1 MKLPS
6 RFNLASRALALLIA
20 GGLGSLT
27 TGCTQVQVAP
37 DVRGEYEFGALQVF
51 VDADFM
57 RSYEAAKLGLKDFG
71 LFQTGDER
79 LSIEAELNARDSVDT
94 KVIVKIK
101 EIGKNRTSVKI
112 RYGVVKPDLPSAQK
126 LFQAIQKHL

>member
-1 MKLPS
+1 MNPSS
-6 RFNLASRALALLIA
+6 RFDLISRTLALLFA
-20 GGLGSLT
+20 ASVGSLS
-27 TGCTQVQVAP
+27 TGCTQVQVSP

-57 RSYEAAKLGLKDFG
+57 RTYEAAKRGMKDVG
-71 LFQTGDER
+71 LFQTGDDR
-79 LSIEAELNARDSVDT
+79 LAIEAELNGRDSVDT

-112 RYGVVKPDLPSAQK
+112 RYGLVKPDLPSAQK